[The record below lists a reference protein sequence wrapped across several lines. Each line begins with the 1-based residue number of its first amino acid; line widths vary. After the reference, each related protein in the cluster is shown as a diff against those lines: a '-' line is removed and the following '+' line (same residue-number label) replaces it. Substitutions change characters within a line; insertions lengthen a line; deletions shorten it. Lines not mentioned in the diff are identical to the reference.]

1 MFTISISKLLKHR
14 NKIYAKTT
22 ILMLA
27 TAFRDYL
34 HAFTVHS
41 KKPSDFGTG
50 GEIAIAHC
58 RANIKKIQM
67 NFTKLKRTQI

>member
-1 MFTISISKLLKHR
+1 MFPVFISKLLKYR

-22 ILMLA
+22 TTLKLA

-41 KKPSDFGTG
+41 QKPSDFGTG
-50 GEIAIAHC
+50 GEIAIRHC
-58 RANIKKIQM
+58 KADIKKIQM
-67 NFTKLKRTQI
+67 KV

>member
-1 MFTISISKLLKHR
+1 
-14 NKIYAKTT
+14 
-22 ILMLA
+22 MLA